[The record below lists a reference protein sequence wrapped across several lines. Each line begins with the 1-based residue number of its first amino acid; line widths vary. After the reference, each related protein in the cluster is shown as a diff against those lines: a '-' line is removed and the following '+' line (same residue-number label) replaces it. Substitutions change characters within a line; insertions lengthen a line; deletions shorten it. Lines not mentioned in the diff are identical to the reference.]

1 MIRKIAI
8 MQPYM
13 FPYIGY
19 WQLMNEV
26 DLFVIYDDVN
36 FIKRG
41 WINRN
46 NILENGEA
54 SLFSMPLSGA
64 SQNKKINEITFFE
77 LRKWSHKFLNQLK
90 KSYAKAPYF
99 KEIEELLQE
108 IFNENYTESTSIVD
122 LFIKH
127 VDLIAQYLEID
138 IDLST
143 SSKAFNNSMWK
154 GQSRIIDICS
164 LVSAQKY
171 INPIGGKEL
180 YTTEAFEEENIEL
193 SFMQSK
199 PFEYK
204 QFDNEFVPW
213 LSIIDVL
220 MFNSKEQV
228 IDLINSYELIWRK
241 E

>member
-1 MIRKIAI
+1 MSKKIAI

-19 WQLMNEV
+19 WQLLNEV

-46 NILENGEA
+46 YILENGES

-64 SQNKKINEITFFE
+64 SQNKKINEISFFK
-77 LRKWSHKFLNQLK
+77 LQKWSHKFLNQLK
-90 KSYAKAPYF
+90 KSYLKAPYF
-99 KEIEELLQE
+99 KEIEKLLQE
-108 IFNENYTESTSIVD
+108 IFNENYTESTNIVD
-122 LFIKH
+122 LFIKQ
-127 VDLIAQYLEID
+127 VELIGQYLEID
-138 IDLST
+138 IQLSI
-143 SSKAFNNSMWK
+143 SSKAFDNSMLK

-180 YTTEAFEEENIEL
+180 YTKEAFEEKNIKL
-193 SFMQSK
+193 SFLQSK
-199 PFEYK
+199 PIEYK
-204 QFDNEFVPW
+204 QFDNEFAPW

-220 MFNSKEQV
+220 MFNSKEEVKHQ
-228 IDLINSYELIWRK
+228 LNQFELL
-241 E
+241 

>member
-64 SQNKKINEITFFE
+64 SQNKKINEIPFFE

-127 VDLIAQYLEID
+127 VELIAQYLEID
-138 IDLST
+138 IELST
-143 SSKAFNNSMWK
+143 SSKAFNNSMLK

-228 IDLINSYELIWRK
+228 IDLINSYELI
-241 E
+241 

>member
-1 MIRKIAI
+1 

-64 SQNKKINEITFFE
+64 SQNKKINEILFFE

-108 IFNENYTESTSIVD
+108 IFNENYTESISIVD

-127 VDLIAQYLEID
+127 VELIAQYLEID
-138 IDLST
+138 IQLST
-143 SSKAFNNSMWK
+143 SSKAFNNSMLK

-213 LSIIDVL
+213 LSILDVL
-220 MFNSKEQV
+220 MFNSKEDVKHQ
-228 IDLINSYELIWRK
+228 LNQFELV
-241 E
+241 

>member
-64 SQNKKINEITFFE
+64 SQNKKINEIPFFE

-108 IFNENYTESTSIVD
+108 IFNENYTESISIVD

-127 VDLIAQYLEID
+127 VELIAQYLEID
-138 IDLST
+138 IQLST
-143 SSKAFNNSMWK
+143 SSKAFNNSMLK

-213 LSIIDVL
+213 LSILDVL
-220 MFNSKEQV
+220 MFNSKEEVKHQ
-228 IDLINSYELIWRK
+228 LNQFELV
-241 E
+241 

>member
-1 MIRKIAI
+1 

-64 SQNKKINEITFFE
+64 SQNKKINEIPFFE

-108 IFNENYTESTSIVD
+108 IFNENYTESTSIAD

-127 VDLIAQYLEID
+127 VELIAQYLEID
-138 IDLST
+138 IELST
-143 SSKAFNNSMWK
+143 SSKAFNNSMLK

-213 LSIIDVL
+213 LSILDVL
-220 MFNSKEQV
+220 MFNSKEEVKHQ
-228 IDLINSYELIWRK
+228 LNQFELV
-241 E
+241 